1 MVATCEQWRE
11 PFGVGLAPDT
21 EARRRRGV
29 RLGIQNSAAKAED
42 KEQLFDAK
50 RFASAA
56 RDSLLDVR
64 GVAGPPARGGG
75 LRSFP
80 GGLPQQIVA
89 SVDHRETATI

>member
-1 MVATCEQWRE
+1 MRKMRTANKFWLVACW
-11 PFGVGLAPDT
+11 LAPDT

-29 RLGIQNSAAKAED
+29 RLGIQNLAAKAED

-64 GVAGPPARGGG
+64 GVVGPPARGEG
-75 LRSFP
+75 L
-80 GGLPQQIVA
+80 
-89 SVDHRETATI
+89 